1 MGSMNSETAMTSEPM
16 NIKTDEDLLF
26 GESAAV
32 GVETGN
38 ELWCGMIQNVK
49 TDEDL
54 IYGAGFQAMRLD
66 SQSPPN
72 QEWQFPTNEAL
83 IDGPSAHF

>member
-1 MGSMNSETAMTSEPM
+1 MTSEPM
-16 NIKTDEDLLF
+16 NVKTDEDMFF

-32 GVETGN
+32 GVETGK
-38 ELWCGMIQNVK
+38 ELWCELIQKVK
-49 TDEDL
+49 TDDDL

-83 IDGPSAHF
+83 IEGSCAHV